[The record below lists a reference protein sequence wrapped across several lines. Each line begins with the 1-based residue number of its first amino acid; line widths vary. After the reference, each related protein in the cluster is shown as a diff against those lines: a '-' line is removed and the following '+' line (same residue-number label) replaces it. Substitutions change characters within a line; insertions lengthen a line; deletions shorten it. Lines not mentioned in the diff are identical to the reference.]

1 MSTPWPS
8 RWAAPRAAW
17 SGSGVNSAPTTGP
30 ASWRM
35 APVSWAGSGLHS
47 RPISGTASWG
57 LPRMRW
63 GSDTRLDSRKVSIE
77 TVQGWTDIGQP

>member
-1 MSTPWPS
+1 MATPWPS

-17 SGSGVNSAPTTGP
+17 SASGVNSAPTTGP

-35 APVSWAGSGLHS
+35 APVSWSGSGTHA

-57 LPRMRW
+57 LPRIQW
-63 GSDTRLDSRKVSIE
+63 GSDPRDASSKVKIDNLPDWE
-77 TVQGWTDIGQP
+77 PT